1 MRPFQILL
9 ILFMLSSASSLRGQD
24 QSPAYYQTKD
34 AEIIGDFSFT
44 EAELDSLQG
53 SIATTLKR
61 IKELHEVKLAN
72 SVPPA
77 ILFNPLPTGY
87 QVPSGS
93 SRFDP
98 GLVSKVQRPKSDIEL
113 AFMPL
118 SDLSV
123 LLKNKK
129 ISSVELTNVYLSRL
143 KQHSDTLECLITLLE
158 DRALQQAALA
168 DEEISNGYYR
178 GPLHGIPY
186 GIKDLFALEGYKTTW
201 GAAPYKDQV
210 LDHTATVIKKL
221 EEAGAVL
228 IAKLTMGAL
237 AMGDVWYGGVTKNPW
252 NLEEGSSG
260 SSAGSGSATAAGLV
274 GFAIGTETLGSI
286 ASPSTRNGVTG
297 LRPTFGRVSRYGAM
311 ALSWSMDKAGPMC
324 RTAAGCAMVFN
335 EIYGADGLDLAIIDA
350 PFNYQASQDFKKLKI
365 GYFKSLFDHDYPT
378 KGLDSTALE
387 VFKTLGIELLPVEV
401 PEGIPY
407 GAMRIILQAESAAAF
422 DGLTRS
428 NRDDELVRQDARAWP
443 NFFRAGRL
451 IPAVDYINA
460 NRLRTLMIQEWS
472 KLFTTYDV
480 IITPTFGGPQLL
492 ATNLTGH
499 PVVIVPNGFKENG
512 SPASISILGR
522 LFDEG
527 TILALAKAYQD
538 ATGFDEQHPPLFT
551 N

>member
-1 MRPFQILL
+1 MQLFKLTL
-9 ILFMLSSASSLRGQD
+9 ISTIVFSSAALYAQEETT
-24 QSPAYYQTKD
+24 PYYNTKD
-34 AEIIGDFSFT
+34 AEIMGDFSFT
-44 EAELDSLQG
+44 EAERDSVQS
-53 SIATTLKR
+53 SIETNIGR
-61 IKELHEVKLAN
+61 IKELHQVVIPN

-77 ILFNPLPTGY
+77 ILFNPLPLGFKVPDGDAKFEANLPG
-87 QVPSGS
+87 QV
-93 SRFDP
+93 
-98 GLVSKVQRPKSDIEL
+98 KRPKSDTEL

-118 SDLSV
+118 SSLSV
-123 LLKNKK
+123 LIKNKK
-129 ISSVELTNVYLSRL
+129 ISSVELTNIYLSRL

-158 DRALQQAALA
+158 DRAIEQAERA
-168 DEEISNGYYR
+168 DKEIIAGNYR

-201 GAAPYKDQV
+201 GAAPYKEQM

-237 AMGDVWYGGVTKNPW
+237 ARGDVWYGGVTKNPW
-252 NLEEGSSG
+252 NLSEGSSG

-297 LRPTFGRVSRYGAM
+297 LRPTYGRVSRYGAM

-324 RTAAGCAMVFN
+324 RTAEGTALVFN
-335 EIYGADGLDLAIIDA
+335 EIYGPDGLDLAIIDA
-350 PFNYQASQDFKKLKI
+350 PFTYKADQDPKMLKV
-365 GYFKSLFDHDYPT
+365 GYFKSLFERDYST
-378 KGLDSTALE
+378 KALDQDALK
-387 VFKTLGIELLPVEV
+387 VFESLGIELIPVDV
-401 PEGIPY
+401 PDDIPY
-407 GAMRIILQAESAAAF
+407 SAMRIILQAESAAAF
-422 DGLTRS
+422 DALTRS
-428 NRDDELVRQDARAWP
+428 DRDDELVRQDSRAWP

-460 NRLRTLMIQEWS
+460 NRLRTLMIQEWA
-472 KLFTTYDV
+472 KLFEEYDV

-499 PVVIVPNGFKENG
+499 PVVIIPNGFKESG

-527 TILALAKAYQD
+527 TILSLAKAYQD
-538 ATGFDEQHPPLFT
+538 ATSFDEQHPPLFSK
-551 N
+551 

>member
-1 MRPFQILL
+1 MQLFKLTL
-9 ILFMLSSASSLRGQD
+9 ISTIVFSSAALYAQEETT
-24 QSPAYYQTKD
+24 PYYNTKD
-34 AEIIGDFSFT
+34 AEIMGDFSFT
-44 EAELDSLQG
+44 EAERDSVQS
-53 SIATTLKR
+53 SIETNIGR
-61 IKELHEVKLAN
+61 IKELHQVVIPN

-77 ILFNPLPTGY
+77 ILFNPLPLGFKVPDGDAKFEANLPG
-87 QVPSGS
+87 QV
-93 SRFDP
+93 
-98 GLVSKVQRPKSDIEL
+98 KRPKNDTEL

-118 SDLSV
+118 SGLSV
-123 LLKNKK
+123 LIKNKK
-129 ISSVELTNVYLSRL
+129 ISSVELTNIYLSRL

-158 DRALQQAALA
+158 DRAIEQAERA
-168 DEEISNGYYR
+168 DKEIIAGNYR

-201 GAAPYKDQV
+201 GAAPYKEQM

-237 AMGDVWYGGVTKNPW
+237 ARGDVWYGGVTKNPW
-252 NLEEGSSG
+252 NLSEGSSG

-297 LRPTFGRVSRYGAM
+297 LRPTYGRVSRYGAM

-324 RTAAGCAMVFN
+324 RTAEGTALVFN
-335 EIYGADGLDLAIIDA
+335 EIYGPDGLDLAIIDA
-350 PFNYQASQDFKKLKI
+350 PFTYKADQDPKMLKV
-365 GYFKSLFDHDYPT
+365 GYFKSLFERDYST
-378 KGLDSTALE
+378 KALDQDALK
-387 VFKTLGIELLPVEV
+387 VFESLGIELIPVDV
-401 PEGIPY
+401 PDDIPY
-407 GAMRIILQAESAAAF
+407 SAMRIILQAESAAAF
-422 DGLTRS
+422 DALTRS
-428 NRDDELVRQDARAWP
+428 DRDDVLVRQDSRAWP

-460 NRLRTLMIQEWS
+460 NRLRTLMIQEWA
-472 KLFTTYDV
+472 KLFEEYDV

-499 PVVIVPNGFKENG
+499 PVVIIPNGFKESG

-527 TILALAKAYQD
+527 TILSLAKAYQD
-538 ATGFDEQHPPLFT
+538 ATSFDEQHPPLFSK
-551 N
+551 